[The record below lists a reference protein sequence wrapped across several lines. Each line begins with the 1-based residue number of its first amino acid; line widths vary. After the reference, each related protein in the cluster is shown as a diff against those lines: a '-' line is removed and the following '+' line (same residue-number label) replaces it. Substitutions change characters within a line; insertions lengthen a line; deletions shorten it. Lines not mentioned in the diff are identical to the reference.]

1 MQDIITYKRA
11 ALNNY
16 RLILDTPVA
25 VKRKIAD
32 ISTRLDALFPG
43 TPLAGSNSVIYLAS
57 FSVYE
62 PDEMAV
68 TDQLH
73 RVALATMPWK
83 IHLKGVTH
91 LEKKEIYIPVTER
104 DRVNALIEKIA
115 ALPASWSNER
125 FNTLPRI
132 SLARNLQSWQF
143 ERVWPYFEKDPF
155 QARFIMNGMLLLRQL
170 EGYRS
175 WHVEQRFVFENQLI
189 ID

>member
-16 RLILDTPVA
+16 RLILDPPAA

-32 ISTRLDALFPG
+32 ISTRLDAFFPG
-43 TPLAGSNSVIYLAS
+43 TPLPGGSPFIYLAS
-57 FSVYE
+57 FSVYD

-68 TDQLH
+68 VDLLH
-73 RVALATMPWK
+73 RTALATMPWK
-83 IHLKGVTH
+83 IHLKGVAH
-91 LEKKEIYIPVTER
+91 IEKDEIYIPVTEK
-104 DRVNALIEKIA
+104 DQITTLIEKIA
-115 ALPASWSNER
+115 ALPASWRNER

-132 SLARNLQSWQF
+132 SLARNLQAWQF
-143 ERVWPYFEKDPF
+143 ERVWSYVEKEPF
-155 QARFIMNGMLLLRQL
+155 QTRFIMNGMLLLRQL

-175 WHVEQRFVFENQLI
+175 WHVERRFLFENQLI